1 MKDARRETIQRKR
14 EKATRKFR
22 LEREIIDEMY
32 RKQGVINIEDDDD
45 QEIQMSLRDTLKDSM
60 LVVNS

>member
-32 RKQGVINIEDDDD
+32 HRQGVTNIEYDDSDVPTG
-45 QEIQMSLRDTLKDSM
+45 DT
-60 LVVNS
+60 